1 MVAAKFND
9 LLQCLFR
16 LAADIEG
23 AVKRDIHAGSGVHH
37 SPAGLHVNV
46 AVRSQSAYHH
56 AVSTSAAAGLDI
68 FQHCPDFRF
77 VIAEPALA
85 RSDKDIAQQFSPGSL
100 YGIPHETE

>member
-1 MVAAKFND
+1 M
-9 LLQCLFR
+9 
-16 LAADIEG
+16 
-23 AVKRDIHAGSGVHH
+23 KRDIHAGSGVHH

-68 FQHCPDFRF
+68 LQHCPDFRF

-85 RSDKDIAQQFSPGSL
+85 RSDQHIDKQASVSSL
-100 YGIPHETE
+100 YSTPDQTDGWGHAS